1 MDEKLNVLFVIIESH
16 WWLASLGFI
25 LFHIVRQ
32 VLFIPVVII
41 CIAGGALFGGVIG
54 SIYSIVGLT
63 LSSLFFYL
71 LYNQIPR
78 VFGKILA
85 MKERWFGNRGN
96 LTVGQIALLR
106 LIPFIHFHLLSLCL
120 IEATKTFP
128 KYARASLLTNIP
140 LAIIYTVFGQFIKE
154 FSPTAMVIV
163 LIFLMVLLLIMRQKV
178 VVMKWEQ
185 FFQKGKQYKRG

>member
-1 MDEKLNVLFVIIESH
+1 MDEKLNVLFVIIETH

-25 LFHIVRQ
+25 IFHIVRQ

-41 CIAGGALFGGVIG
+41 CIAGGALFGGLIG

-63 LSSLFFYL
+63 LSSLFFYF
-71 LYNQIPR
+71 LYHQMPR
-78 VFGKILA
+78 VFGKVLA

-96 LTVGQIALLR
+96 LSVGQITVLR
-106 LIPFIHFHLLSLCL
+106 LVPFIHFHLLSLCL
-120 IEATKTFP
+120 IETTKTFS

-140 LAIIYTVFGQFIKE
+140 LAIIYTVFGQFITE
-154 FSPTAMVIV
+154 FSPTAMVVV
-163 LIFLMVLLLIMRQKV
+163 LIFLSAMLLIMRQKV

-185 FFQKGKQYKRG
+185 FFQKEKQYKRG